1 MNFSAVDVD
10 RLSFEINIFLI
21 IAEKQNDCE
30 ADIEVCMY
38 LVADQLAFTMV
49 ESERQW
55 LTSLQ

>member
-1 MNFSAVDVD
+1 VNFSAVDVD

-38 LVADQLAFTMV
+38 LVADQLARLPWWKV
-49 ESERQW
+49 RDSG
-55 LTSLQ
+55 